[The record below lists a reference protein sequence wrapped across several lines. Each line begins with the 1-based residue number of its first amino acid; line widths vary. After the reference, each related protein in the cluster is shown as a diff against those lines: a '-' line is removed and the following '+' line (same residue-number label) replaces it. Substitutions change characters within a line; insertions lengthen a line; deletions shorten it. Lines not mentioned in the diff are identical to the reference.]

1 MRIGELSRRSGASPR
16 SIRYYESVGLLSS
29 RRDSRGY
36 RDFDASAIAQIAKI
50 KLLLRVGLDI
60 TDIVVIASGNSDRHV
75 KSIAD
80 RVAQLAKQAGFQ
92 PMGVEGAREGEWV
105 LVDLNDVVCHVM
117 LPRVREFYGLEKL
130 WEDVPP
136 PAAPAPT
143 PVKAAKAPKAKTA
156 AGARPAKKT
165 RPRR

>member
-60 TDIVVIASGNSDRHV
+60 TDIVVMLPSADTSEVVYCTRAQERIDEQIARIERQQTLLSEARSLLLELQRVGQVTATVVPSTEPIRAVSGN
-75 KSIAD
+75 
-80 RVAQLAKQAGFQ
+80 
-92 PMGVEGAREGEWV
+92 
-105 LVDLNDVVCHVM
+105 
-117 LPRVREFYGLEKL
+117 
-130 WEDVPP
+130 
-136 PAAPAPT
+136 
-143 PVKAAKAPKAKTA
+143 KTA
-156 AGARPAKKT
+156 GIR
-165 RPRR
+165 